1 MSNTSSDNQPNGNGN
16 GLARHLNWSTIPV
29 EQMAEGIQRQM
40 FVGNRLMICRFSFPA
55 VSRDSRARP
64 PARADDD
71 RRAWSC
77 TLFYRRQGTDR
88 FSRRRA
94 ALSVQL
100 LARRDNDGRGS
111 GADRHLLSAPRGL
124 SQASHGLHG
133 LITDQFKLD
142 ERVALVTGA
151 STGLGAA
158 IAIALAEAGA
168 QVACHGNTRSPEST
182 CDQINSS
189 GGVAHA
195 ISGDLSQAETAE
207 RLIEQTLE
215 ALGGIDILINN
226 AGTIRRAP
234 AVDYSDDDWAAVI
247 EVNLSSVFRLC
258 KLAGRQMIERGRGGK
273 IVNIA
278 SLLSFQGGITV
289 PAYAASK
296 GGVAQLTKA
305 LANEWAKHGVNVNA
319 IAPGYMRTANTAALQ
334 ADETRNRQILERIP
348 AGRWGEPE
356 DIAGAAVFLS
366 SSASD
371 YVNGHILVVDGG
383 WMGR

>member
-1 MSNTSSDNQPNGNGN
+1 
-16 GLARHLNWSTIPV
+16 
-29 EQMAEGIQRQM
+29 
-40 FVGNRLMICRFSFPA
+40 MI
-55 VSRDSRARP
+55 
-64 PARADDD
+64 
-71 RRAWSC
+71 
-77 TLFYRRQGTDR
+77 L
-88 FSRRRA
+88 
-94 ALSVQL
+94 
-100 LARRDNDGRGS
+100 
-111 GADRHLLSAPRGL
+111 
-124 SQASHGLHG
+124 
-133 LITDQFKLD
+133 DQFKLQG
-142 ERVALVTGA
+142 RIALITGA

-158 IAIALAEAGA
+158 IALALAEAGA
-168 QVACHGNTRSPEST
+168 HVACHGHTRSPEST
-182 CDQINSS
+182 CEQIRNA

-195 ISGDLSQAETAE
+195 ISGDLSNPETPEHLVA
-207 RLIEQTLE
+207 QTLE
-215 ALGGIDILINN
+215 RFGRIDILINN

-234 AVDYSDDDWAAVI
+234 AVDYSDEDWATVI
-247 EVNLSSVFRLC
+247 EVNLSSVFRLS
-258 KLAGRQMIERGRGGK
+258 KLVGKQMIERGSGGK

-305 LANEWAKHGVNVNA
+305 LANEWAKHRINVNA

-356 DIAGAAVFLS
+356 DLAGAAVFLS

-371 YVNGHILVVDGG
+371 YVNGHVLVVDGG